1 MFLLSNGLPFL
12 GRVVLFLHVMYV
24 AASYSSSSSI
34 FGSPYWS
41 KSCSLATPSIPM
53 MFLFPLLTTTRLGF
67 VGSIMKKHWST
78 LVASTHGSFF
88 AATFAAAALDLAA
101 SGITMVVKYRS
112 SLLTLFAHQTRNIV
126 TFSPQ

>member
-12 GRVVLFLHVMYV
+12 GRVVLFLLVMYV
-24 AASYSSSSSI
+24 AASWSSSSSI

-67 VGSIMKKHWST
+67 IGSVMKKHWST

-88 AATFAAAALDLAA
+88 EAMRRAEKLPVWQLPEKRPCF
-101 SGITMVVKYRS
+101 
-112 SLLTLFAHQTRNIV
+112 
-126 TFSPQ
+126 